1 MTASISPSE
10 DESCQMYSAGWPRLR
25 LMAYH
30 ASWSQL
36 LPGKTITPNF
46 MSLAVGE
53 VTLQFSRGGRA
64 AKFTITPTAV
74 LSNNLIWYAV
84 FLGLD
89 EHCPA
94 HRRPLCG
101 LRRQPGFSHL
111 NGAWL
116 GDR

>member
-53 VTLQFSRGGRA
+53 VTLQFSRGSRA
-64 AKFTITPTAV
+64 ATLVTGRISGRVFHRKYYILPQDFQHSLESFRFGGVIRVGHPPHHRFTNA
-74 LSNNLIWYAV
+74 
-84 FLGLD
+84 
-89 EHCPA
+89 
-94 HRRPLCG
+94 
-101 LRRQPGFSHL
+101 
-111 NGAWL
+111 
-116 GDR
+116 

>member
-46 MSLAVGE
+46 MSLLLGRLLFSLAEAAARRHWSGRISSRVFHRKHYLLPQD
-53 VTLQFSRGGRA
+53 LQHSLEPFRSGGVIR
-64 AKFTITPTAV
+64 V
-74 LSNNLIWYAV
+74 
-84 FLGLD
+84 
-89 EHCPA
+89 E
-94 HRRPLCG
+94 
-101 LRRQPGFSHL
+101 
-111 NGAWL
+111 
-116 GDR
+116 